1 MDKIINKIE
10 NFEMHVNEVFL
21 KKAQNLEPTL
31 HHREIRPR
39 ETVCIEKQGDIWNA
53 CKRKQWNRLSESTL
67 GKKDSICF
75 DFGSHYVGYL
85 TIKLET
91 KGSPPDAPAHI
102 RLKMGET
109 VLEIGEDSSCYE
121 GSISSSWIQEEYLH
135 IDVLPATIRIPR
147 RYALRY
153 LELKVL
159 DTSPKYRIVVQDV
172 FCDAV
177 TAAERLKV
185 QKLPRIVPDSLRR
198 IDEIA
203 IKTLEECMQ
212 SVFEDGPKRDR
223 RLWIGDLRLQAL
235 TDYETFR
242 DYSLVK
248 RCLYLFAGLT
258 QNKGSVGACIFLEPS
273 PQVDDTLLFDYS
285 LLFISCLYDY
295 FTASGDV
302 ETVEELWNTAYLQAE
317 LAMERVGRD
326 GVVRDSDDWW
336 CFLDWEDGLNKQA
349 GAQGVLLYTLRHA
362 YALAEH
368 FHKTEKK
375 RLAEMIETVEAGA
388 KNILWD
394 EKKGFFVSGRDKQ
407 LSWASQI
414 WMVLA
419 RVFPKETNRDILGRL
434 LESDSMTGIAT
445 PYMYHYLIDAL
456 LQNDMR
462 EEAYKYLEWYW
473 GQMAEEG
480 ADCFYELY
488 NPNNKMASPYGSRMI
503 HSYCH
508 AWSCTPAYF
517 IRKYF
522 CEHTDEGSDAET
534 GRIR

>member
-1 MDKIINKIE
+1 MAVITNKIE
-10 NFEMHVNEVFL
+10 NFEMLVNEEFL

-31 HHREIRPR
+31 IHREIRPR
-39 ETVCIEKQGDIWNA
+39 ETVCIAKQGDDWNV
-53 CKRKQWNRLSESTL
+53 CKRKRWDKTTKHVL
-67 GKKDSICF
+67 GKEENICF

-85 TIKLET
+85 TIKLGTE
-91 KGSPPDAPAHI
+91 GSPPDAPAYI
-102 RLKMGET
+102 KLKMGET

-121 GSISSSWIQEEYLH
+121 GNISSSWIQEEYLH
-135 IDVLPATIRIPR
+135 IDVLPATVRMPR

-159 DTSPKYRIVVQDV
+159 DTSPKYRIVVQDIL
-172 FCDAV
+172 CDAV
-177 TAAERLKV
+177 TAADRLKIPE
-185 QKLPRIVPDSLRR
+185 LPQTVPDSLRR
-198 IDEIA
+198 IDKIA

-235 TDYETFR
+235 TNYETFR
-242 DYSLVK
+242 DYSLVR

-258 QNKGSVGACIFLEPS
+258 QNKGRVGACIFLEPS
-273 PQVDDTLLFDYS
+273 PQVDDTSLFDYS

-295 FTASGDV
+295 FLASGDV
-302 ETVEELWNTAYLQAE
+302 ETTEELWDTAYLQAE
-317 LAMERVGRD
+317 LAMEQVGRD

-349 GAQGVLLYTLRHA
+349 GAQGVLLYTLRQA
-362 YALAEH
+362 YVLAGYLK
-368 FHKTEKK
+368 KTEKSK
-375 RLAEMIETVEAGA
+375 RLVEMIETVESGA

-394 EKKGFFVSGRDKQ
+394 EKERFFISGRDKQ
-407 LSWASQI
+407 LSWTSQI

-419 RVFPKETNRDILGRL
+419 RIFPKEINRDILCRL
-434 LESDSMTGIAT
+434 LKSDSMTGIAT
-445 PYMYHYLIDAL
+445 PYMYHYLIEAL

-462 EEAYKYLEWYW
+462 EEAYKCLEWYW

-488 NPNNKMASPYGSRMI
+488 DPDNKTASPYGSRMI

-522 CEHTDEGSDAET
+522 CVYINEA
-534 GRIR
+534 GRKLGEVR